1 MPRQIGI
8 GHLNCQFYD
17 LAFFYSLLSPIDSL
31 FFGPQAKKIGVIGF
45 EPTTLWSQTRCAS
58 QTALHPVSPHYV
70 HKFRRVR

>member
-31 FFGPQAKKIGVIGF
+31 FFWPSGQKNRGDRIRTYDPLVPKKLLPNAKS
-45 EPTTLWSQTRCAS
+45 L
-58 QTALHPVSPHYV
+58 
-70 HKFRRVR
+70 